1 MTGSIGKPTYDPAM
15 PAEREE
21 VDRLYRAAVG
31 GRADEQPSLQLDQRI
46 LAAAHAEVAR
56 AGVTKRAGPPW
67 WRRYFAPASAVIVA
81 LFGLTTAWHVMDEQ
95 ELAQRQQLASA
106 GGAVTEAGPQVQPMA
121 APVPDNQPAVMPAPS
136 SAKAEAT
143 VADEAAAPMSAKES
157 VPAPVAKPVLPP
169 LGRVAQPKA
178 AAPATSMTE
187 TRKGRAAGSNASLAP
202 QSAETVGAPASVAV
216 ESQAEERASSEP
228 PVARSA
234 AAASTPAPLLRAA
247 PAPRLAEMPD
257 RQNAVESAG
266 VAPAAAP
273 LPQLAKKAETDGE
286 RAMPKAEHRA
296 DVAVEPFVSPE
307 DGLRQIR
314 AARDA
319 GRRDEAVRL
328 LTRWSAQYPQH
339 TLPDDLVDL
348 LPTIRGSE

>member
-1 MTGSIGKPTYDPAM
+1 MTGSIGKTTYDPAM

-81 LFGLTTAWHVMDEQ
+81 LFGLTIAWHVMDEQ
-95 ELAQRQQLASA
+95 ELAQRQQLASV
-106 GGAVTEAGPQVQPMA
+106 GGAATDAGSQELPMA
-121 APVPDNQPAVMPAPS
+121 APVPDNQPAVVPAPS
-136 SAKAEAT
+136 TAKAEAI

-169 LGRVAQPKA
+169 LGRAAQPKA

-187 TRKGRAAGSNASLAP
+187 TRKGRAAGSNASLPP
-202 QSAETVGAPASVAV
+202 QSAEAVGAPASVAV
-216 ESQAEERASSEP
+216 ESQAEERASSET

-266 VAPAAAP
+266 VAPAATP
-273 LPQLAKKAETDGE
+273 LPPLAKKADGE

-328 LTRWSAQYPQH
+328 LTRWRAQYPQH

>member
-1 MTGSIGKPTYDPAM
+1 MTGAIGKPTYDPAM

-46 LAAAHAEVAR
+46 LSAAHAEVAR

-81 LFGLTTAWHVMDEQ
+81 LFGLTIAWHVMDEQ
-95 ELAQRQQLASA
+95 ELAQRQQLASVGGVVTDA
-106 GGAVTEAGPQVQPMA
+106 GSQELPMA
-121 APVPDNQPAVMPAPS
+121 APVPDNQPAVVPAPS
-136 SAKAEAT
+136 TAKAEAI

-169 LGRVAQPKA
+169 LGRAAQPKA

-187 TRKGRAAGSNASLAP
+187 TRKGRAAGSNASPAP

-257 RQNAVESAG
+257 RQNALDSAG
-266 VAPAAAP
+266 GAPAAAP
-273 LPQLAKKAETDGE
+273 PPLAKKAEANGE

-328 LTRWSAQYPQH
+328 LTRWSAQYPQR

-348 LPTIRGSE
+348 LPATRGPE